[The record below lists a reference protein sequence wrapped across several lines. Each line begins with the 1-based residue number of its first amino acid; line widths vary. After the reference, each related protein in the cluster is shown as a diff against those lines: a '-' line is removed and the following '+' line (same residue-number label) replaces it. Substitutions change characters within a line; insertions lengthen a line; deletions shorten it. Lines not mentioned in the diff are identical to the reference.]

1 MVIFYAILGG
11 AVYVYY
17 NSQDGLSPDRDRVRL
32 VSRADR
38 HSGSEDGFEAR
49 EGRFGLSVSGAG
61 DLNADGAQVWKD
73 FLKSFFLNLF
83 IVFFIC
89 QGSGCRRPLRRPR
102 QGLHLHGQ
110 RGVQVDGRKGARS
123 GN

>member
-1 MVIFYAILGG
+1 MLIEKSNWLLKQISVYLKMNFHGKLCAFYAILGG

-17 NSQDGLSPDRDRVRL
+17 NSQDGLSPDRERVRL

-61 DLNADGAQVWKD
+61 DLNADGAQV
-73 FLKSFFLNLF
+73 
-83 IVFFIC
+83 
-89 QGSGCRRPLRRPR
+89 RR
-102 QGLHLHGQ
+102 
-110 RGVQVDGRKGARS
+110 
-123 GN
+123 